1 MSVSPKLSGNKKAAR
16 HIKEMIKTLNIVLE
30 LYILYHNSVHT
41 EWLISELLYD
51 CKSIITLTVWDSV
64 VTWWTSSGLTVCLT
78 AATSFHST
86 HRSHE
91 LTASAD
97 WLTHLTESE
106 RVSERARLLLHVFVF
121 HHTLGVLQVDLALQI
136 VVIVP
141 RVAVW
146 LTNNTMTFTSGERS
160 DFKFSVSSCW
170 IRDVDGFFCGQNV
183 SDLQRSG
190 CISFHF
196 WFNNHFSHEMWI
208 LCIETCDKEGLCVG
222 LGGAGSCRLK
232 WLWMFFIVD

>member
-1 MSVSPKLSGNKKAAR
+1 MMNVLRTHCLS
-16 HIKEMIKTLNIVLE
+16 HSCYQLPF
-30 LYILYHNSVHT
+30 NSQ
-41 EWLISELLYD
+41 
-51 CKSIITLTVWDSV
+51 ITWINCERRL
-64 VTWWTSSGLTVCLT
+64 
-78 AATSFHST
+78 
-86 HRSHE
+86 
-91 LTASAD
+91 AD
-97 WLTHLTESE
+97 PFNWE

-146 LTNNTMTFTSGERS
+146 LTNNTMTFTSGARS